1 LNLFILAGLLFATFV
16 AAAVALAFW
25 ASRLTHQAPTR
36 DDREIL
42 LALASRA
49 ATDESG
55 KTLVMLLDVLDGPAA
70 DGPVS
75 VAWVRHVPA
84 KGNSGMLLK
93 ITWDGN
99 EWRRIYPVQDLL
111 ALVRAQN
118 SQGLLASKLVAD
130 LEAAA
135 RLPL

>member
-1 LNLFILAGLLFATFV
+1 LNLLILAALIFVTFLV
-16 AAAVALAFW
+16 AAVAMAFW
-25 ASRLTHQAPTR
+25 ARNLSHAAPTQ
-36 DDREIL
+36 DDRELL

-55 KTLVMLLDVLDGPAA
+55 KTLVALLDVLDGPAA

-84 KGNSGMLLK
+84 KGAPGMLLK

-99 EWRRIYPVQDLL
+99 EWRRIYPVPVLL
-111 ALVRAQN
+111 ELMK
-118 SQGLLASKLVAD
+118 SHDTKGTLASKLVAD

-135 RLPL
+135 RLS